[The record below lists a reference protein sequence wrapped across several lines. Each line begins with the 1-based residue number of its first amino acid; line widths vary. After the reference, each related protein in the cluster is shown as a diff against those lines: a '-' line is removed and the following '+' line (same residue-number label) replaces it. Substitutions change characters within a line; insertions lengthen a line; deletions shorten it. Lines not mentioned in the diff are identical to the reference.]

1 MCAVDMS
8 GCGHV
13 KDPSL
18 RPMAVF
24 PSGPCVA
31 FKRMC
36 RKCPPQLST
45 PGCFWPGDCS
55 PAETDPTEMS

>member
-31 FKRMC
+31 VKRMC
-36 RKCPPQLST
+36 
-45 PGCFWPGDCS
+45 
-55 PAETDPTEMS
+55 AENVPHSFLPLDVLGLETAHLQRLPTEMS